1 MVSRLGLVPERLIF
15 IGEVDKCCLIL
26 LFEPSS
32 ASPAYASRW
41 LPDHNRI
48 RHRRAA
54 AIRCQHL
61 SMITSV
67 AQALIFFVLFIR
79 KLVHL
84 HSSIYKTSRDSCPTE
99 TPDQK
104 TKPLR
109 GNRNPYGQATL
120 NCIKY
125 GVLISYTLFTSVF
138 ILPLLSRSEIFV
150 RSSDTSC
157 GVKNSPP
164 LLPALEAYI
173 PIKYS

>member
-1 MVSRLGLVPERLIF
+1 M
-15 IGEVDKCCLIL
+15 
-26 LFEPSS
+26 
-32 ASPAYASRW
+32 
-41 LPDHNRI
+41 LPDGFRI
-48 RHRRAA
+48 IIESGTDEPQ

-84 HSSIYKTSRDSCPTE
+84 HYSIYKTSRDSCPTE

-125 GVLISYTLFTSVF
+125 GVLISRHTMVASLCWKASSLFRFVF
-138 ILPLLSRSEIFV
+138 GCAILQMS
-150 RSSDTSC
+150 
-157 GVKNSPP
+157 
-164 LLPALEAYI
+164 
-173 PIKYS
+173 